1 MARELLTVRKGF
13 RLTEKEAK
21 KLGRSA
27 MNYRDEATLIRE
39 ALKRM
44 EII

>member
-21 KLGRSA
+21 KLEKNA
-27 MNYRDEATLIRE
+27 KNYRDEATLIRE
-39 ALKRM
+39 TLKNAGV
-44 EII
+44 I